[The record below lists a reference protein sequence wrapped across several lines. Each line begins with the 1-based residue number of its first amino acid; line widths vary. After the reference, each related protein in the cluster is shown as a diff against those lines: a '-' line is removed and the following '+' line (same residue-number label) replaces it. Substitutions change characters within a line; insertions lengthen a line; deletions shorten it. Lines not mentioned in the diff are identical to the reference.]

1 MALDDLGLVPT
12 LRKYLRTIEEYH
24 NHSKIEFMNIGLERR
39 LPTKYEVALFRMI
52 QESVQN
58 ALKHAN
64 ACEIRVRLEITN
76 SSVTVLIKDNGV
88 GFDITE
94 KKPESFG
101 MIGMRE
107 RVDLLEGEITFDSKK
122 GKGTAVLIRVPLI
135 N

>member
-1 MALDDLGLVPT
+1 
-12 LRKYLRTIEEYH
+12 
-24 NHSKIEFMNIGLERR
+24 
-39 LPTKYEVALFRMI
+39 
-52 QESVQN
+52 
-58 ALKHAN
+58 
-64 ACEIRVRLEITN
+64 
-76 SSVTVLIKDNGV
+76 LIKDNGV

-107 RVDLLEGEITFDSKK
+107 RVDLLEGEITFDSKI

>member
-1 MALDDLGLVPT
+1 
-12 LRKYLRTIEEYH
+12 
-24 NHSKIEFMNIGLERR
+24 MNIGLERR

-64 ACEIRVRLEITN
+64 ACEIKVRLEITN
-76 SSVTVLIKDNGV
+76 AAVTVLIKDNGV
-88 GFDITE
+88 GFDINQ

-107 RVDLLEGEITFDSKK
+107 RVELLEGEITFDSKI